1 MLGRE
6 IIVGLLFEGR
16 KGVIR
21 GWCAFSF
28 LFLSDLALS

>member
-16 KGVIR
+16 KGGHSRMVCFFI
-21 GWCAFSF
+21 FISF
-28 LFLSDLALS
+28 